1 VIPYIIGISISHL
14 IERKY
19 LRFLEEQAVKRGG
32 YIKAHYRIFTPAVYG
47 QKTLPTLV
55 FSYKDIE
62 FFFNPVLDKYRNYF
76 IVEFSLPFRA
86 FYNIYIYKRKRSL
99 WNKILSKEITKTGR
113 RVITMGNPVFNNE
126 YIVES
131 NDEKVTLELVNSEI
145 QEFLIKFNF
154 IENIKIFQNKFT
166 LIYSRI
172 LEEDRLEGTLK
183 IVKLFSD
190 RLISLR

>member
-1 VIPYIIGISISHL
+1 
-14 IERKY
+14 
-19 LRFLEEQAVKRGG
+19 
-32 YIKAHYRIFTPAVYG
+32 
-47 QKTLPTLV
+47 
-55 FSYKDIE
+55 
-62 FFFNPVLDKYRNYF
+62 
-76 IVEFSLPFRA
+76 
-86 FYNIYIYKRKRSL
+86 L